1 MGEYGRVWEYTAAYA
16 QHSRSWRHQ
25 PPTHNIAPVGGTS
38 RLRTTQPQLA
48 AIHPKTPKTSQIFP
62 ILPTKAAI
70 YPIARVCG
78 ELRHTIYRCMANACL
93 PHYRIGKIWEGLG
106 SIGKRAKPAAAGR
119 RSAPARNTLGN
130 ARCLH
135 TISQQL
141 AAIFSYLPISSHTLS
156 YTLLPSHK
164 IAAINRLAG
173 LAPQSGGSQ
182 PPAAAS
188 FHHWAFSSLFRIL
201 VMVPVVE
208 KPFTNGIKSI
218 SVLFSSNA
226 CRSPG
231 SRVSTV

>member
-1 MGEYGRVWEYTAAYA
+1 MPRDGIGKIWEGLGSIGKRAKPAAAGR
-16 QHSRSWRHQ
+16 RSVSAGNT
-25 PPTHNIAPVGGTS
+25 PGNALLVT
-38 RLRTTQPQLA
+38 RTLSHQLA
-48 AIHPKTPKTSQIFP
+48 AMHPKTPKTSQIFP

-93 PHYRIGKIWEGLG
+93 PRYRIGKIWEGLG

-156 YTLLPSHK
+156 YLP
-164 IAAINRLAG
+164 
-173 LAPQSGGSQ
+173 
-182 PPAAAS
+182 
-188 FHHWAFSSLFRIL
+188 
-201 VMVPVVE
+201 
-208 KPFTNGIKSI
+208 IK
-218 SVLFSSNA
+218 
-226 CRSPG
+226 
-231 SRVSTV
+231 

>member
-1 MGEYGRVWEYTAAYA
+1 MAVATVGLQGMGKYGRVWEYTAAYA
-16 QHSRSWRHQ
+16 QHSPSWRHQ
-25 PPTHNIAPVGGTS
+25 SPTHNTAPVGGN
-38 RLRTTQPQLA
+38 
-48 AIHPKTPKTSQIFP
+48 
-62 ILPTKAAI
+62 ILIPS
-70 YPIARVCG
+70 
-78 ELRHTIYRCMANACL
+78 H
-93 PHYRIGKIWEGLG
+93 
-106 SIGKRAKPAAAGR
+106 
-119 RSAPARNTLGN
+119 
-130 ARCLH
+130 
-135 TISQQL
+135 
-141 AAIFSYLPISSHTLS
+141 IFSYTLI
-156 YTLLPSHK
+156 PSHK